1 MQKNK
6 EAEVL
11 NSIYRGAKTGS
22 QAISDLLPKAENSRF
37 RSDLQ
42 TQEQEYN
49 TISNEAANMLIKM
62 GAEPEPVSAVKKM
75 GMKMGV
81 ETNTMINNDTGYLAN
96 LMIKGSTM
104 GITNMTK
111 VLNNYKDPD
120 PQITDLASRLIK
132 AEQQNIDRLKAY
144 LH

>member
-1 MQKNK
+1 MQKNQ

-22 QAISDLLPKAENSRF
+22 QAISDLLPKVENSRF
-37 RSDLQ
+37 CSDLQ

-49 TISNEAANMLIKM
+49 TIAADAANLLISI
-62 GAEPEPVSAVKKM
+62 GSEPEPVGALKKA

-81 ETNTMINNDTGYLAN
+81 EMNTMVNNDTGYLAQ

-111 VLNNYKDPD
+111 VLNNYKNSDQ
-120 PQITDLASRLIK
+120 QITALAQRLIQS
-132 AEQQNIDRLKAY
+132 EQQNIERLKQY